1 MKGIINFSL
10 NNKFA
15 IWILTI
21 IISFAGLYS
30 GMTMKQET
38 IPNIN
43 VPFLNVT
50 AIDPGAAPEGIVED
64 VTKPLEQKLRNIEG
78 VKTVT
83 STSMENAAS
92 ITLEFDY
99 GTDLTNA
106 TATVR
111 EALNEVQL
119 PDSVQKPTISKFS
132 INSFPVVSL
141 SLSDKDGGDL
151 EELTRLVESDIK
163 PALEDIDGV
172 AQVQVSGQ
180 YVKEVQLTF
189 DQAKMAELGLSED
202 TVNGIV
208 KGSSIRVPLGLFE
221 LDKSQKAVVVD
232 GNIIGLDDLK
242 NLAIPVVPSGA
253 GSGANQGAG
262 ASAGQG
268 AGSAAEQGAGAPGA
282 SPGGSAQ
289 AAQANGQTADPS
301 AQAGQDASGA
311 AQGSNPAAG
320 QTGSGNAAAANP
332 SGTAGAAN
340 AAGIPTVKLSD
351 IAKIEVIGQAESIS
365 RTNGKE
371 SIGISVVKSN
381 DANTVDVVK
390 AVKSKAEELQKQFKN
405 AELTILLD
413 QGQPIQDSVNTMLGK
428 AVFGA
433 LFAILII
440 LIFLRNIRSTII
452 SIISIP
458 LSLLMA
464 LTALNLMDITLNMM
478 TLGAMTVAIGRVVDD
493 SIVVIEN
500 IYRRLTLK
508 NEKLKGR
515 DLVREATREMFIPI
529 LSSTIVTIAVF
540 LPLALVS
547 GMVGELFMPFALT
560 MVFALLASLLVAI
573 TIVPM
578 LAHSLFRKGIKN
590 KQNHEEKPGK
600 LAESYKRLLNW
611 TLSHKI
617 ITVAIA
623 ILLLVGSLFLYPF
636 IGTSFL
642 PEQKDKFATITY
654 SPETGS
660 LREDVEKEA
669 LVAEKWLLK
678 QPGLEKMQYS
688 IGGGNPLA
696 SMGGGGGNSALF
708 YIQYNKDTKDFTDVK
723 KQLVEGLQK
732 EVTKGTWSELDMS
745 GGFGGSN
752 LSLSIYGDSV
762 EQLKP
767 VAEEVLKLVQ
777 AEKDSFEK
785 ADTTISDTYGQYTLV
800 ADQEKL
806 SKLGLTAGQLAM
818 ALSPVRERPVL
829 TEVDID
835 NKTYKVYVETDNKT
849 FSSIKDIENETV
861 TSPLGIQVP
870 IKDVAKVEEGT
881 SPNSIMR
888 IDGKVV
894 VQVTA
899 NILAS
904 DVTKASQNLQANIDK
919 LDLPDGVEVKFGG
932 TTEQINDTFT
942 QLGLAMLAA
951 IAIVYFVLVVTFGGG
966 LAPFA
971 ILFSLPFTVIGIMV
985 GLFIAGGTLDVSAM
999 MGALMLIGIVVTNA
1013 IVLIDRVIHKENEG
1027 LTTRE
1032 ALLEAGATRLRPILM
1047 TALATIGALLPLV
1060 TGLEESAGII
1070 SKGLGITV
1078 IGGLI
1083 SSTLLTLVIVPI
1095 VYEFL
1100 MKFKKKK
1107 IVD

>member
-30 GMTMKQET
+30 GLTMKQET

-64 VTKPLEQKLRNIEG
+64 VTKPLEVKLRNVDG

-151 EELTRLVESDIK
+151 EQLTRLVESDIQ

-180 YVKEVQLTF
+180 YVKEVQLKF
-189 DQAKMAELGLSED
+189 DQAKMAELGLTED

-208 KGSSIRVPLGLFE
+208 QGSSIRVPLGLFE

-232 GNIIGLDDLK
+232 GNIIDIDDLK
-242 NLAIPVVPSGA
+242 NLAIPVVPG
-253 GSGANQGAG
+253 GAG
-262 ASAGQG
+262 ASAGNG
-268 AGSAAEQGAGAPGA
+268 ASAAPQGSGAPTGEA
-282 SPGGSAQ
+282 GQGTAPGSAQ
-289 AAQANGQTADPS
+289 GTDQ
-301 AQAGQDASGA
+301 
-311 AQGSNPAAG
+311 AAG
-320 QTGSGNAAAANP
+320 QAAGGNASVGSP
-332 SGTAGAAN
+332 SGAAN
-340 AAGIPTVKLSD
+340 APGIPTVKLSE

-365 RTNGKE
+365 RTDGKE

-381 DANTVDVVK
+381 DANTVDVVN
-390 AVKSKAEELQKQFKN
+390 AVKDKAEELQSQFKN
-405 AELTILLD
+405 ADLTVLLD
-413 QGQPIQDSVNTMLGK
+413 QGKPIQDSVNTMLGK

-440 LIFLRNIRSTII
+440 LLFLRNIRSTII

-464 LTALNLMDITLNMM
+464 LTALNMMDITLNMM

-508 NEKLKGR
+508 GEKLKGR
-515 DLVREATREMFIPI
+515 ELVREATREMFVPI

-547 GMVGELFMPFALT
+547 GMVGELFLPFALT
-560 MVFALLASLLVAI
+560 MVFALLASLIVAI

-578 LAHSLFRKGIKN
+578 LAHTLFRGGLKN

-600 LAESYKRLLNW
+600 MAEGYKRLLNW
-611 TLSHKI
+611 TLSHKL
-617 ITVAIA
+617 ITVSIA
-623 ILLLVGSLFLYPF
+623 VILLVGSLFLYPF
-636 IGTSFL
+636 IGASFL
-642 PEQKDKFATITY
+642 PEQQDKYVTITY
-654 SPETGS
+654 SPQTGA

-669 LVAEKWLLK
+669 LVAEKWLLE

-688 IGGGNPLA
+688 IGGTNPLS

-708 YIQYNKDTKDFTDVK
+708 YIEYNEDTKDFTQVK
-723 KQLVEGLQK
+723 EQLVEGLKK
-732 EVTKGTWSELDMS
+732 EVTVGTWNELDMS
-745 GGFGGSN
+745 GGLGGSG
-752 LSLSIYGDSV
+752 LSLSIYGDNV

-767 VAEEVLKLVQ
+767 VSDEILKLVE
-777 AEKDSFEK
+777 ADKDNFEK
-785 ADTTISDTYGQYTLV
+785 ADTTLADTYGQYTLV

-806 SKLGLTAGQLAM
+806 SSLGLTAGQLAM
-818 ALSPVRERPVL
+818 ALSPARERPVL

-835 NKTYKVYVETDNKT
+835 NKTYKVYVETDDKT
-849 FSSIKDIENETV
+849 FNSIKEIEDETV
-861 TSPLGIQVP
+861 TSPLGIEVP

-881 SPNSIMR
+881 SPNSIMQ

-904 DVTKASQNLQANIDK
+904 DVTKASSNLQAEIDK

-999 MGALMLIGIVVTNA
+999 MGGLMLIGIVVTNA
-1013 IVLIDRVIHKENEG
+1013 IVLIDRVIHKEKEG
-1027 LTTRE
+1027 MPTRE

-1100 MKFKKKK
+1100 MKFKKKR
-1107 IVD
+1107 IED